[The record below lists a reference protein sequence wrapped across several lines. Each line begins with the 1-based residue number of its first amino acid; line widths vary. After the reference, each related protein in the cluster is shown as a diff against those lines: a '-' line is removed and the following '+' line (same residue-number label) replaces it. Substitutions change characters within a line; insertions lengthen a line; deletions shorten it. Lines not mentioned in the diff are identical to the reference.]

1 MLSSSNS
8 GEGDEGKKSYMNA
21 ASSQDAVLLDGVVL
35 FAPVAFLSRTGTT
48 RRTRKIVRPKFTRA
62 SIV

>member
-1 MLSSSNS
+1 
-8 GEGDEGKKSYMNA
+8 MNA

-48 RRTRKIVRPKFTRA
+48 RT
-62 SIV
+62 